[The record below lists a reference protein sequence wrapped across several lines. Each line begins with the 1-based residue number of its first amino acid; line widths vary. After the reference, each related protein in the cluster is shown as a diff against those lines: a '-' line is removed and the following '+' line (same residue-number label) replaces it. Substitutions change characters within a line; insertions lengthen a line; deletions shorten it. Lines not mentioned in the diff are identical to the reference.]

1 MLTCFASV
9 LIFSKPKS
17 ELEVVYFI
25 MQDMV
30 ERLASSRDDLP
41 GVKSAFARPAIRGF
55 VYVEA
60 PCYNNVRLVCERA
73 HGYRGDIQLVSIDD
87 AEAALTLKL
96 SDFDVRKE
104 SWVRLTRGTYK
115 GDLAFLQNLQSPH
128 HDDKHKNAKA
138 VVTLKVIPRIRY
150 FDESVPLISL
160 KRKRDARPTM
170 ALFDPVRWQNGV
182 DKVKAARALDGLTDS
197 TQIKLPKLRKLQGAA
212 GDVWK
217 LHGNIFKNGLQE
229 MEVPIN
235 ALNFRPTTP
244 SSLELR
250 LWIQCPDP
258 IVQNL
263 VKRYLRSRNQFWIG
277 DRIRVTLGEYLGR
290 QGTIRSVD
298 EEEVLVF
305 LHSWTKA
312 DGQAFAAEEAT
323 IVIANVQKIFLEG
336 DFVEVIE
343 DGVASKTGWVVNVD
357 GEKITISPQAA
368 LPDVSD

>member
-60 PCYNNVRLVCERA
+60 PCYNDVRLVCERA

-104 SWVRLTRGTYK
+104 SWVRLARGTYK

-160 KRKRDARPTM
+160 KRKRDARPTH
-170 ALFDPVRWQNGV
+170 GV
-182 DKVKAARALDGLTDS
+182 
-197 TQIKLPKLRKLQGAA
+197 I
-212 GDVWK
+212 
-217 LHGNIFKNGLQE
+217 
-229 MEVPIN
+229 
-235 ALNFRPTTP
+235 
-244 SSLELR
+244 
-250 LWIQCPDP
+250 
-258 IVQNL
+258 
-263 VKRYLRSRNQFWIG
+263 
-277 DRIRVTLGEYLGR
+277 
-290 QGTIRSVD
+290 
-298 EEEVLVF
+298 
-305 LHSWTKA
+305 
-312 DGQAFAAEEAT
+312 
-323 IVIANVQKIFLEG
+323 
-336 DFVEVIE
+336 
-343 DGVASKTGWVVNVD
+343 
-357 GEKITISPQAA
+357 
-368 LPDVSD
+368 